1 MKSESLRISKLFQNG
16 GDIHYMLP
24 LFQREYTWDKAQW
37 QTLLQDAISI
47 HDEMR
52 QEADGDEGSGTSSN
66 GGTRVD
72 VEHFFGS
79 IVVINDGTR
88 NGTVPAFQVVD
99 GQQRLTSV
107 SLMLCALERALNGS
121 LGQLR
126 KKIRRLLLNL
136 DEDGEVHYKLLPTTK
151 YGDQLAYTAILAGDN
166 PLPNTESRIP
176 AAFDYFHKELSSR
189 IASAS
194 VSAERMFFV
203 LTQAFQ
209 VVFIDL
215 NRDESPYR
223 IFESLNAKGKSL
235 SQADLVRNYI
245 AMRLSPGMQEK
256 VFSGQWERIENLLQE
271 RREVGRSRLGELTAF
286 LRHYLAMRTGVLC
299 SEEHV
304 YARFR
309 DRAERDFSTEDAFA
323 AEVGELRR
331 FAEIYDKLLRPDGEA
346 SPDSRTLLKALN
358 VLESA
363 TAYPLLM
370 SAFESRV
377 SGAVTESQ
385 WVGVLEALE
394 NYMTRR
400 YLAGEATNYLNK
412 LFPTLWQQVDKSDPA
427 HSLITLLAS
436 KGYPSDSRLR
446 QRLESKPLYDNS
458 SLTRNRTTWV
468 LERVN
473 RFLSAGTGGHTVLS
487 GSATIEHILPQSP
500 TSDWIDEL
508 GPDAERVVRDYLHTL
523 GNLTLVTADWNASL
537 SNKSFSIKKQRLSS
551 HGLRLNSDY
560 FNSDISA
567 WDEDAIKARTSWL
580 CEKITDIWPEF
591 NVKDEPEALATTA
604 AANFHQECVS
614 RISAATDVTFVKRG
628 STSYSSSDDTTR
640 LVCAASKRYQ
650 RAGQAFYWYA
660 FHPSQQEFLTARDQ
674 SFIAY
679 GCGGPEKVVLLPF
692 SNFLPYVSDM
702 NTTSKDKRQ
711 YWHVHI
717 YESTGGKLLLAL
729 THGRRVDITEYLL
742 GGAAK

>member
-1 MKSESLRISKLFQNG
+1 MKSESLRISKLLQNG

-24 LFQREYTWDKAQW
+24 LFQREYTWDKPQW
-37 QTLLQDAISI
+37 QTLLQDALSL
-47 HDEMR
+47 HDELE
-52 QEADGDEGSGTSSN
+52 QQADGEERGGASSN
-66 GGTRVD
+66 GGGRIN

-99 GQQRLTSV
+99 GQQRLTSI

-121 LGQLR
+121 SAQLR

-136 DEDGEVHYKLLPTTK
+136 DEEGDIRYKLLPTTK
-151 YGDQLAYTAILAGDN
+151 YGDQLAYTAILTGDE
-166 PLPNTESRIP
+166 PLPKSESRIP

-194 VSAERMFFV
+194 VSAERMFLV

-223 IFESLNAKGKSL
+223 IFESLNAKGKPL

-245 AMRLSPGMQEK
+245 AMRLSPRMQEK
-256 VFSGQWERIENLLQE
+256 VFSGQWEKIENLLQE

-309 DRAERDFSTEDAFA
+309 DRAEREFATEDAFA

-331 FAEIYDKLLRPDGEA
+331 FAEVYDKLLRPESEA
-346 SPDSRTLLKALN
+346 SPDSRLLLSALN

-370 SAFESRV
+370 SAYEARET
-377 SGAVTESQ
+377 GAVTESQ

-394 NYMTRR
+394 NYMARR
-400 YLAGEATNYLNK
+400 YLAGEPTNYLNK
-412 LFPTLWQQVDKSDPA
+412 LFPTLWQQVDKSDPV

-446 QRLESKPLYDNS
+446 QRLELKPLYDNS

-473 RFLSAGTGGHTVLS
+473 RFLSVGTGGHTVLS
-487 GSATIEHILPQSP
+487 GAATIEHILPQNPS
-500 TSDWIDEL
+500 SDWVEEL
-508 GPDAERVVRDYLHTL
+508 GPNAERVLREYVHTL
-523 GNLTLVTADWNASL
+523 GNLTLVTADWNSSL
-537 SNKSFSIKKQRLSS
+537 SNKSFSIKEQRLAS

-560 FNSDISA
+560 FGQGISA
-567 WDEDAIKARTSWL
+567 WDEDSIKARTAWL
-580 CEKITDIWPEF
+580 CEKIVAIWPDF
-591 NVKDEPEALATTA
+591 SGKDEPDAVTTTA
-604 AANFHQECVS
+604 VANFHQECVS
-614 RISAATDVTFVKRG
+614 RISAAVDIPFVKRG
-628 STSYSSSDDTTR
+628 NTSYSSPEDKVR
-640 LVCAASKRYQ
+640 LVCAVSKRYQ
-650 RAGQAFYWYA
+650 RAGKNFYWYA
-660 FHPSQQEFLTARDQ
+660 FHPSQQDFLSAGAQ

-679 GCGGPEKVVLLPF
+679 GCGGPEKIMLIP
-692 SNFLPYVSDM
+692 SDKFLPLVNEL
-702 NTTSKDKRQ
+702 NTTVKDARQ
-711 YWHVHI
+711 YWHVQFF
-717 YESTGGKLLLAL
+717 ESSSGKLLLAL
-729 THGRRVDITEYLL
+729 TQGRRVDVTEYLL
-742 GGAAK
+742 GGATK